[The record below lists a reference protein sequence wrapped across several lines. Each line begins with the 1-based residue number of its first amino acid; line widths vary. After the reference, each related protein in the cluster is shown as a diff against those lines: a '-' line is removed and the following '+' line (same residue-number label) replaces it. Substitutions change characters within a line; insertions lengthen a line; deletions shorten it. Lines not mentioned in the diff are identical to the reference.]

1 MKIRAI
7 LPIILFAICANSFA
21 KRAAP
26 EKVEPLIHGNFVY
39 IAPHFINIDG
49 INQNGGYIEV
59 LNAKSGVKLWG
70 LLVYKTEYDPDLEKD
85 IQDVFI
91 TSLSIN
97 FLGTKLTVTD
107 ELGRQYEINISDK
120 SVTKTK

>member
-7 LPIILFAICANSFA
+7 LTIIIFTICANSFA
-21 KRAAP
+21 KRVAP
-26 EKVEPLIHGNFVY
+26 KKVEPLIHGNFVY
-39 IAPHFINIDG
+39 IAPHFTNIDG
-49 INQNGGYIEV
+49 TNQNGGYIEV
-59 LNAKSGVKLWG
+59 LDAKSGVKLWG

-91 TSLSIN
+91 KSLSIN

>member
-7 LPIILFAICANSFA
+7 LTIIIFSICANSFG
-21 KRAAP
+21 KRVEP
-26 EKVEPLIHGNFVY
+26 KKVEPLIHGDFVY
-39 IAPHFINIDG
+39 IAPHFINIEG
-49 INQNGGYIEV
+49 TNQNGGYIEV
-59 LNAKSGVKLWG
+59 LDAKSGVKLWG
-70 LLVYKTEYDPDLEKD
+70 LLVYKTEYDPVLEKD

>member
-39 IAPHFINIDG
+39 IAPHFINIEG
-49 INQNGGYIEV
+49 TNQNGGYIEV
-59 LNAKSGVKLWG
+59 LDAKSGVKLWG

>member
-1 MKIRAI
+1 MKIRDI
-7 LPIILFAICANSFA
+7 LTIIIFAICANSFA
-21 KRAAP
+21 KRVAP

-49 INQNGGYIEV
+49 TNQNGGYIEV
-59 LNAKSGVKLWG
+59 LDAKSGVKLWG
-70 LLVYKTEYDPDLEKD
+70 LLVYKTEYDPDLEND
-85 IQDVFI
+85 TQDVFI

-107 ELGRQYEINISDK
+107 ELGRQYDINISDK

>member
-7 LPIILFAICANSFA
+7 LIIIIFTICVNSFA
-21 KRAAP
+21 KRVAP
-26 EKVEPLIHGNFVY
+26 KKVEPLIHGNFVY
-39 IAPHFINIDG
+39 IAPHFTNIDG
-49 INQNGGYIEV
+49 ANQNGGYIKV
-59 LNAKSGVKLWG
+59 LDAKSGVKLWG

>member
-39 IAPHFINIDG
+39 IAPHFINIEG
-49 INQNGGYIEV
+49 TNQNGGYIEV
-59 LNAKSGVKLWG
+59 LDAKSGVKLWG
-70 LLVYKTEYDPDLEKD
+70 LLVYKTEYDPVLEKD

>member
-1 MKIRAI
+1 M
-7 LPIILFAICANSFA
+7 
-21 KRAAP
+21 
-26 EKVEPLIHGNFVY
+26 
-39 IAPHFINIDG
+39 D
-49 INQNGGYIEV
+49 
-59 LNAKSGVKLWG
+59 AKSGVKLWG

-120 SVTKTK
+120 SVTKTKGNSVTRLFLS